1 MATATYSKEEEIT
14 VYEPVTDIDIH
25 YQTERGKPM
34 PSNNHSYLQLEIG
47 FQLKVKYNSE
57 FDIYSELSLGLSA
70 GKAVPDLCIYPK
82 RLQDWQRDI
91 VRRTDAPLLAI
102 EILSPKQAFDDI
114 VDKIQDIYFPSGVL
128 SAWVIV
134 PSAESLILFQPNKKP
149 TSFDKTIVKDT
160 ASGFEL
166 DLNLVFK

>member
-1 MATATYSKEEEIT
+1 MATATYLKEEEIT

-57 FDIYSELSLGLSA
+57 FDIYSELSLELSA
-70 GKAVPDLCIYPK
+70 GKAVADLCIYPK
-82 RLQDWQRDI
+82 RVQNWQRDI

-134 PSAESLILFQPNKKP
+134 PSAESLILYKPNQKP
-149 TSFDKTIVKDT
+149 ESFSKTVVKDT
-160 ASGFEL
+160 ASSFEL
-166 DLNLVFK
+166 DLNLVFN